1 MIYVKQYE
9 PLLDVTDNLIKV
21 LAPMHPL
28 HAFTADDYTD
38 ISFKTAGMLEDF
50 KQFCKTQGIKTRR
63 LANAPM
69 YAGCKERRPDKAPFA
84 KQLRV
89 AILPLCTW
97 LEDNTDAGINHKY
110 LENERWIDG
119 FWCELMHSLS
129 LLAMAT
135 ISDQDYSLYVKK
147 ELPYTKED
155 VTIYRAG
162 DGPLAAKLSMGK
174 HDSGPMLVTG
184 LHDEWQPYKLHSL
197 ENKPLNQLVEAT
209 KGLSSDLAFIK
220 KLMKDYKGAEPLI
233 SNRHRQVLPGVDNKQ
248 VA

>member
-1 MIYVKQYE
+1 MIYAKQYE
-9 PLLDVTDNLIKV
+9 PLLDVADSLIKV
-21 LAPMHPL
+21 TAPIRPKHV
-28 HAFTADDYTD
+28 FTADDNAD
-38 ISFKTAGMLEDF
+38 LCFKTVGMFEDF
-50 KQFCKTQGIKTRR
+50 KHFCKAQGIKARR
-63 LANAPM
+63 LSNAP
-69 YAGCKERRPDKAPFA
+69 YTGCKERKADSIPFA

-89 AILPLCTW
+89 AILPLCAW

-110 LENERWIDG
+110 LEDQKWIDG

-135 ISDQDYSLYVKK
+135 ISNQDYSLYVKK

-174 HDSGPMLVTG
+174 HNSGPMLVTG

-220 KLMKDYKGAEPLI
+220 GLMKDYKGAEPFI
-233 SNRHRQVLPGVDNKQ
+233 SNRHRQALPGVDNKQ